1 MRRIVLY
8 LVCLL
13 SLAAA
18 PAVATYKDPRLG
30 TYKLWFSSLLTRSWQ
45 NHTLTITALGEG
57 RIGGTIVIDAN
68 IGPEGRAPMD
78 WERGCTIPF
87 TGTYDGVRERFVFT
101 VKKPGPRLQSWTF
114 AGYLFRSRG
123 GAFAAGTVTI
133 EGKEISGFVV
143 SRDPKF
149 TL

>member
-1 MRRIVLY
+1 MRRIIPC
-8 LVCLL
+8 LVCLV
-13 SLAAA
+13 SLTAA
-18 PAVATYKDPRLG
+18 PAVATHKDPRLG
-30 TYKLWFSSLLTRSWQ
+30 TYKLWFSGLLTRSWQ
-45 NHTLTITALGEG
+45 NHALTITALGEG

-78 WERGCTIPF
+78 WERGYTIPF

-101 VKKPGPRLQSWTF
+101 VNKPGPRLQSWTF

-123 GAFAAGTVTI
+123 GAFIAGTVAVDGR
-133 EGKEISGFVV
+133 EASGFVA